1 MAGSTFKNW
10 KEWAQEWGLSYHKP
24 GMLSPAREWMAGP
37 YRGYLVKFGWRGER
51 HVAFYAM
58 VRFTKTSD
66 AATLRQRLV
75 EDPELADLPGW
86 KKIKPTQ
93 AALKP
98 AVFPIAGGP
107 PQVKLTVAA
116 AVTAPLLVDD
126 TTLLWTLPCP
136 WRKPNARKLAEWIE
150 KLVTSIG
157 FLVRPLDGRC
167 EECGGTPRERFVMV
181 NEIPRA
187 LCDACQQV
195 LVQKGQMAE
204 QAYDQEEARHLNGAL
219 FAALAA
225 AVGGALWAALAYY
238 TQHMFALVAIG
249 MALLVGV
256 AYKFGAKKLDR
267 TGQVIGVLFTLAGV
281 VIGDVLFYAAIVA
294 DKRPDLG
301 FKLSAGWF
309 VFTRVLMTSP
319 GDIAFSL
326 LCGTIGAF
334 YTARILSRPKFVP
347 KIEQG
352 EERKAA

>member
-86 KKIKPTQ
+86 KKVKPTQ

-150 KLVTSIG
+150 KLVTSMG
-157 FLVRPLDGRC
+157 FLVRRHP
-167 EECGGTPRERFVMV
+167 
-181 NEIPRA
+181 PRA
-187 LCDACQQV
+187 LRDGERDSTRPVRCLPA
-195 LVQKGQMAE
+195 GPGAE
-204 QAYDQEEARHLNGAL
+204 GPDGGAGLRPGGGPSPERGAVRGARRGGGRR
-219 FAALAA
+219 
-225 AVGGALWAALAYY
+225 AVG
-238 TQHMFALVAIG
+238 
-249 MALLVGV
+249 
-256 AYKFGAKKLDR
+256 
-267 TGQVIGVLFTLAGV
+267 LAGV
-281 VIGDVLFYAAIVA
+281 LHPAHV
-294 DKRPDLG
+294 R
-301 FKLSAGWF
+301 AG
-309 VFTRVLMTSP
+309 R
-319 GDIAFSL
+319 DRH
-326 LCGTIGAF
+326 GA
-334 YTARILSRPKFVP
+334 
-347 KIEQG
+347 
-352 EERKAA
+352 